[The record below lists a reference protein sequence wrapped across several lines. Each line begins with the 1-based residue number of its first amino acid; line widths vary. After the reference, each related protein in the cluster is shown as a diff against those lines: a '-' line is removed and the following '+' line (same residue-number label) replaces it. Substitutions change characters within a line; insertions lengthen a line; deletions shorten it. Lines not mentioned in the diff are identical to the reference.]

1 MMLQAELIDLNYHAS
16 NHSDLFQII
25 GKNLLEKDYVR
36 ENYLSALLDRESHF
50 PTGLKTKFL
59 NIALP
64 HTDPEVIKK
73 PFIYIVRIDNP
84 ITMLQMGDN
93 SEMLCQN
100 FLFLGIK
107 DPKAQVGL
115 LARLMEL
122 FSQETF
128 VNQFA
133 QTENETDMFHLL
145 DQNL

>member
-1 MMLQAELIDLNYHAS
+1 M
-16 NHSDLFQII
+16 
-25 GKNLLEKDYVR
+25 
-36 ENYLSALLDRESHF
+36 SALLDRESHF

-107 DPKAQVGL
+107 DP
-115 LARLMEL
+115 
-122 FSQETF
+122 
-128 VNQFA
+128 
-133 QTENETDMFHLL
+133 
-145 DQNL
+145 